1 MTHKTCDRCGELL
14 KRPRMRLMLQAEYKR
29 NEWNVNGKARYYC
42 ERCARFAEM
51 ALDAFEAERSGR

>member
-1 MTHKTCDRCGELL
+1 MTHTRCDRCGVKL
-14 KRPRMRLMLQAEYKR
+14 KRPRARLMPQSEYKR

-51 ALDAFEAERSGR
+51 ALDTFEAERSGR